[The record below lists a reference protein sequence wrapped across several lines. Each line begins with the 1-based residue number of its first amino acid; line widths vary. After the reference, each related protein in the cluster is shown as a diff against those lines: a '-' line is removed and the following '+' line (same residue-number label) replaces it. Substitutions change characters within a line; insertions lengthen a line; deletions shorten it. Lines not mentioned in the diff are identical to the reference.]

1 MFKDNKLRLLMTLVG
16 FSRLGEAHDPD
27 ATWIMPSSFTSTDL
41 QEAINLIRKYEFD
54 PPTYENGKGP
64 EDLLRSKAS
73 AARRSTRRVDFDDD
87 DEDGVEDIPEE
98 DHGEYGPDAPTAR
111 KPDGSRKKLK
121 RRQRVRTPIE
131 LDEDEKDRRAEAR
144 RKKELEKL
152 AKEKSTIFVHD
163 SDDEEDAE
171 RDAEFFAREEALRK
185 EMTKAFGKSLV
196 VTSIEPAP
204 SKKRKADEPATE
216 NKRRRTPPKRKAQP
230 FADSDDDSD
239 EEMEDNTSASTRA
252 PSTETRDVLPIESE
266 DEATD
271 TPVSSQTAVGAHKS
285 DGDTPVKS
293 TVSSTDKSQDATM
306 RDGGDDED
314 EDEEDVPV
322 MRRPMAR
329 NTRPGFIIDS
339 DSE

>member
-1 MFKDNKLRLLMTLVG
+1 
-16 FSRLGEAHDPD
+16 
-27 ATWIMPSSFTSTDL
+27 
-41 QEAINLIRKYEFD
+41 
-54 PPTYENGKGP
+54 
-64 EDLLRSKAS
+64 
-73 AARRSTRRVDFDDD
+73 
-87 DEDGVEDIPEE
+87 
-98 DHGEYGPDAPTAR
+98 
-111 KPDGSRKKLK
+111 
-121 RRQRVRTPIE
+121 
-131 LDEDEKDRRAEAR
+131 
-144 RKKELEKL
+144 
-152 AKEKSTIFVHD
+152 
-163 SDDEEDAE
+163 
-171 RDAEFFAREEALRK
+171 
-185 EMTKAFGKSLV
+185 V